1 MGFKLGCHVG
11 YGPRFGPEV
20 VGYFGASCSIRF
32 NVGTCLAFF
41 VIGLPD
47 NIIFAAPNNSLLGTF
62 GLSSLYTNRK
72 GIFLDMKNNILFL
85 TTSY

>member
-72 GIFLDMKNNILFL
+72 GISW
-85 TTSY
+85 T